1 MSRLKKQWLV
11 DVNVWLALVHQRHV
25 DHLVALNWFA
35 KRDADTAVCC
45 RIVQLGL
52 LRLLTNPAVMGD
64 AVQSQEQAW
73 SVWDRLAQDER
84 VIFSADPQY
93 LEIALRRF
101 TKSKQAGH
109 RQWTDAYLAAFAESG
124 ELEMAT
130 FDKGFAAYPD
140 LPVTQLIA

>member
-11 DVNVWLALVHQRHV
+11 DVNVWLALVDERHV
-25 DHLVALNWFA
+25 HHRVALAWFA
-35 KRDADTAVCC
+35 KRDVDTAVCC
-45 RIVQLGL
+45 RVVQLGL

-84 VIFSADPQY
+84 VVFSSDPQY

-101 TKSKQAGH
+101 TRSRQAGH

-124 ELEMAT
+124 ELELAT
-130 FDKGFAAYPD
+130 FDEGFAAYPD
-140 LPVTQLIA
+140 LPVTHLVA